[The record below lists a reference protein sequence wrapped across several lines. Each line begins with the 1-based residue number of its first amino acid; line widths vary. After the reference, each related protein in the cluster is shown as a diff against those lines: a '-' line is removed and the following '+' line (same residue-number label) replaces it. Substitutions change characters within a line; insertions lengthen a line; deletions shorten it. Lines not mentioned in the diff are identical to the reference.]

1 MQTIQPGR
9 RICLTME
16 SGLVRGLV
24 LLVVAMSMSMG
35 SCFQRVENEGV
46 PAIESVPID
55 RSVVSLPNRC

>member
-24 LLVVAMSMSMG
+24 WLAVAMSMG
-35 SCFQRVENEGV
+35 GCFQRVENEGV
-46 PAIESVPID
+46 PAIESIE
-55 RSVVSLPNRC
+55 SLPNQC